1 MYNPQMGAVT
11 LSPMATVKVPTNG
24 QSDAWLAGR

>member
-1 MYNPQMGAVT
+1 MPDSGLEIEFWDMLPA
-11 LSPMATVKVPTNG
+11 NG